1 MSRGSAVLKRED
13 VLTILKR
20 VKYPGFSRDI
30 VSFGIVKD
38 IRIEGGRLS
47 FLLDVPTD
55 KAEVASQI
63 EKGARSTLAELP
75 GIQDLDIQVRTKA
88 KRVTPVM
95 DRRPIEGVE
104 KVLAIASGKGGV
116 GKSTV
121 AVNLALALQRL
132 GVKVGLLDADI
143 YGPSLPTMLGVHER
157 PAVERDSLIPIDQE
171 GLELMSIGFL
181 LEEDAPVIWRGPLVA
196 QLVQQFL
203 RNVKWGGLD
212 YLVIDLPPGTGDA
225 QLTLVQSVPIS
236 GSIIVTTPSDV
247 ALIDARRGLKMFR
260 KVGAPVLGI
269 VENMSYF
276 ICPHCGEASDI
287 FSRGGGRMVAEELK
301 VPFLGEIPL
310 DQAIRLGGDM
320 GRPIVREKPQ
330 SPQAQAFIRIA
341 EKVIESLKIAVK
353 A

>member
-1 MSRGSAVLKRED
+1 MLKKED
-13 VLTILKR
+13 VLNILKR

-75 GIQDLDIQVRTKA
+75 GLQDLEIQVRTKA
-88 KRVTPVM
+88 KKVTPIM

-121 AVNLALALQRL
+121 AVNLALALDTL
-132 GVKVGLLDADI
+132 GARTGLLDADI
-143 YGPSLPTMLGVHER
+143 YGPSLPIMLGVHER
-157 PAVERDSLIPIDQE
+157 PAIDGDILIPIDHE

-181 LEEDAPVIWRGPLVA
+181 LDEDSPVIWRGPLVA
-196 QLVQQFL
+196 QLVKQFL
-203 RNVKWGGLD
+203 RNVRWGGLD
-212 YLVIDLPPGTGDA
+212 CLVIDLPPGTGDA
-225 QLTLVQSVPIS
+225 QLTLVQNVPIS

-247 ALIDARRGLKMFR
+247 ALIDARRGLRMFR
-260 KVGAPVLGI
+260 KVDSPVLGI

-276 ICPHCGEASDI
+276 ICPHCGNASDI

-310 DQAIRLGGDM
+310 DPAIRLGGDM
-320 GRPIVREKPQ
+320 GKPIVRENPQ
-330 SPQAQAFIRIA
+330 GIQAQAFIRIA
-341 EKVIESLKIAVK
+341 ERVIEALKIAVK

>member
-1 MSRGSAVLKRED
+1 MLKKED
-13 VLTILKR
+13 VLNILKR

-63 EKGARSTLAELP
+63 EKGARSALTELP
-75 GIQDLDIQVRTKA
+75 EVQDLDIQARIRA
-88 KRVTPVM
+88 KRVTPFV
-95 DRRPIEGVE
+95 DRRPIEGVD
-104 KVLAIASGKGGV
+104 KVLAVASGKGGV

-121 AVNLALALQRL
+121 AVNLALALDSL
-132 GVKVGLLDADI
+132 GARTGLLDADI
-143 YGPSLPTMLGVHER
+143 YGPSLPIMLGVHER
-157 PAVERDSLIPIDQE
+157 PAIDGDVLIPIDHE

-181 LEEDAPVIWRGPLVA
+181 LDEDAPVIWRGPLVA
-196 QLVQQFL
+196 QLVKQFL
-203 RNVKWGGLD
+203 RNVRWGGLD
-212 YLVIDLPPGTGDA
+212 CLVIDLPPGTGDA
-225 QLTLVQSVPIS
+225 QLTLVQNVPIS

-247 ALIDARRGLKMFR
+247 ALIDARRGLRMFR
-260 KVGAPVLGI
+260 KVDSPVLGI

-276 ICPHCGEASDI
+276 ICPHCGKASDI

-310 DQAIRLGGDM
+310 DPAIRLGGDM
-320 GRPIVREKPQ
+320 GTPIVRENPQ
-330 SPQAQAFIRIA
+330 GIQAQAFIRIA
-341 EKVIESLKIAVK
+341 ERVIDALKTAGK